1 MKSKET
7 SGELLVALGSK
18 DKQWSVL
25 ENVVVRNLQNSLVSF
40 ELRENF
46 DKCVSEFQLNSLC
59 MFETAGETSDQ

>member
-25 ENVVVRNLQNSLVSF
+25 ENVAVRNLQNSLVSF
-40 ELRENF
+40 ELQENF
-46 DKCVSEFQLNSLC
+46 DKCVRILIKL
-59 MFETAGETSDQ
+59 TVHV